1 MSQGRRAVLA
11 GVALGALVT
20 GWALVM
26 GVTGWAF
33 DETLSALFALVVVF
47 ELVVLVLLLRAT
59 AAENRFLAQVRIGT
73 LAAAGVAAPVV
84 FAQSLAFTTLL
95 YPEYVAAHPE
105 SGGPLAQALAG
116 VAGTIGTGV
125 VGSAL
130 IGALVRKPG

>member
-73 LAAAGVAAPVV
+73 LAAAVAAPIV

-130 IGALVRKPG
+130 IGALVRRPG